1 MDHTRR
7 PTRRDGKRPERTTGK
22 GRSIRVGEPT
32 DDSPLALLRAQLE
45 RVDVGRATLERQLA
59 AQKEARSAD
68 ARDLGEM
75 MARLSLAEGRTHAAQ
90 VAAAELAT
98 QLEEERRLAAER
110 EARQALMRSEIE
122 SLRADAKKPRTEAPP
137 PPTLP
142 TGASALT
149 NDPDGLRRE
158 LDASRMEASRMR
170 QSLEALQKRAASI
183 SAGLAE
189 MRELMVQSAELFDE
203 LEQRENA
210 IGEIRAKS
218 LREARTLFLRA
229 AGRPDASPAAPP
241 PLPGA
246 KAIMVDLS
254 DAAELLE
261 EEVRA
266 SMRPRSPES
275 K

>member
-59 AQKEARSAD
+59 TQKEARSAD

-98 QLEEERRLAAER
+98 QLEEGRRLAAER
-110 EARQALMRSEIE
+110 EARQALLRSEIE

-158 LDASRMEASRMR
+158 LDASRAEASRMR

-229 AGRPDASPAAPP
+229 AGRPDGSPAAPP
-241 PLPGA
+241 PLPVA

>member
-158 LDASRMEASRMR
+158 LDASRAEASRMR

-229 AGRPDASPAAPP
+229 AGRPDGSPAAPP
-241 PLPGA
+241 PLPVA